1 MPRFLRVLLLIVATA
16 GVAACSNPDR
26 FAADAPG
33 GTGGAVFDDT
43 FGRTGIDISPLGD
56 PNDPTSRAFFEQR
69 IGDRV
74 FFTTDQSSLT
84 ETSRDTLRAQARW
97 LTDNRGYGIVIE
109 GHADERGTRE
119 YNLALSERR
128 ANSVREFLVGQG
140 ISAGRIRTVGYGKER
155 PVEACPEARCWD
167 ANRRAVTLVT
177 VGTGA

>member
-1 MPRFLRVLLLIVATA
+1 MSRLLRALMIVALTA
-16 GVAACSNPDR
+16 GVAACSNPNR
-26 FAADAPG
+26 FGAG
-33 GTGGAVFDDT
+33 GGMGDTGAFDDS
-43 FGRTGIDISPLGD
+43 FGRTGIDVAALGD

-74 FFTTDQSSLT
+74 FFTTDQSTLS
-84 ETSRDTLRAQARW
+84 ETARDTLRAQTRW

-128 ANSVREFLVGQG
+128 ANAVREFLVAQG
-140 ISAGRIRTVGYGKER
+140 IAPGRIRTVGYGKER

-167 ANRRAVTLVT
+167 VNRRAVTLVT
-177 VGTGA
+177 VGAGA